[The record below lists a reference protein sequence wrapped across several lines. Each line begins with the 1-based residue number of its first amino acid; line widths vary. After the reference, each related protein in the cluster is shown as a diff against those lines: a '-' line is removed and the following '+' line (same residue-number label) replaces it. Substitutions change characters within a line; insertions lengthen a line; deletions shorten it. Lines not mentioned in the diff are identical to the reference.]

1 MAKLI
6 SGTYGEALFQLAVE
20 EQKEDQILE
29 EVISLQKI
37 LAENG
42 ELNELMNH
50 PKISKEEKEEVLKNV
65 FQNRLCDEL
74 TGFLLLILQK
84 DRYGEINGIL
94 EFFVGKMKEYKG
106 IGTAYVTTAVTLR
119 DKQKAEIEEKLLM
132 TTAYREMEVHYEE
145 DKTLIGGM
153 VIRIGDRVVDSSI
166 RTKLERLT
174 KDLTEL
180 QIAGT

>member
-20 EQKEDQILE
+20 EQKEDQFLE
-29 EVISLQKI
+29 EVLSLQKV

-42 ELNELMNH
+42 ELNDLMNH

-65 FQNRLCDEL
+65 FQNRLSDEL
-74 TGFLLLILQK
+74 TGFLVLILQK
-84 DRYGEINGIL
+84 DRYGELDGIL
-94 EFFVGKMKEYKG
+94 DFFVGKMKEYKG
-106 IGTAYVTTAVTLR
+106 IGTAYVTTAVPLR
-119 DKQKAEIEEKLLM
+119 DKQKTEIKERLLA
-132 TTAYREMEVHYEE
+132 TTTYREMEVYYEE
-145 DKTLIGGM
+145 DKTLIGGI

-174 KDLTEL
+174 KELSEL
-180 QIAGT
+180 QIS

>member
-20 EQKEDQILE
+20 EQKEDQFFE
-29 EVISLQKI
+29 EVLSLQKV

-42 ELNELMNH
+42 ELNDLMNH

-65 FQNRLCDEL
+65 FQNRLSDEL
-74 TGFLLLILQK
+74 TGFLVLILQK
-84 DRYGEINGIL
+84 DRYGEIDGIL
-94 EFFVGKMKEYKG
+94 DFFVGKMKEYKG
-106 IGTAYVTTAVTLR
+106 IGTAYVTTAVSLR
-119 DKQKAEIEEKLLM
+119 DRQKAEIKERLLA
-132 TTAYREMEVHYEE
+132 TTAYREMEICYEE
-145 DKTLIGGM
+145 DKTLIGGI

-174 KDLTEL
+174 KELSEL
-180 QIAGT
+180 QIS